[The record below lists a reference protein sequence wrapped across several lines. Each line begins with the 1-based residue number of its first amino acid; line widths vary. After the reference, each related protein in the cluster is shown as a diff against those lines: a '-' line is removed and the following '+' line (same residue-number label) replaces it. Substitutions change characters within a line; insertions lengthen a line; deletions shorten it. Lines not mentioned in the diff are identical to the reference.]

1 MAASQWGIDPQTGG
15 LRKLDDEK
23 LAKAMWKD
31 ICKSNGLPLDT
42 EYLLRSQKDLLSNNM
57 TWREKTMD
65 DLWRKIYRKTEA
77 DDGVWKKKF
86 IQQLEKESVQEDLSE
101 FEREKARKMLRKMIN
116 PEEDDNKPFI
126 FTGLMARLDSR
137 GRLLKRKADE
147 GDEEAAFNLAKL
159 ATSHTLF

>member
-1 MAASQWGIDPQTGG
+1 MAASQWGIDPEIGG
-15 LRKLDDEK
+15 LRKLDEEK

-31 ICKSNGLPLDT
+31 ICESNGLPLDT
-42 EYLLRSQKDLLSNNM
+42 PYVLRSQKDLLSNNM

-65 DLWRKIYRKTEA
+65 DLWRKIYGKRGLIKTEP

-116 PEEDDNKPFI
+116 PEEDDNKPF
-126 FTGLMARLDSR
+126 FFYRFDGKAR
-137 GRLLKRKADE
+137 
-147 GDEEAAFNLAKL
+147 
-159 ATSHTLF
+159 